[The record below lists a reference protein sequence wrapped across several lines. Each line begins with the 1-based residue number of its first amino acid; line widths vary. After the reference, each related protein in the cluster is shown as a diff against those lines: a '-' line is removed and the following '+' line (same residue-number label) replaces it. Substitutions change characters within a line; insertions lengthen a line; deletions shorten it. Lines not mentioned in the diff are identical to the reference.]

1 MSELVI
7 GISTIDMGSA
17 RRGVNSTLDLIGT
30 AKRNLTSALHKLET
44 DSNSSRLRTKID
56 EIGKEYKA
64 MQQLETRIDK
74 VGKNIDY
81 AVNKFQ
87 EVDNNCA
94 SKLKSSSYTYRKSV
108 GLLTNKEKYGSFVGG
123 CLDWGQAAKKKI
135 DNTFEGIKDYVVDK
149 WDKAMSAMKNF
160 WDKYGNLIKN
170 IAIIVAE
177 VAAIA
182 LTIASGVGVI
192 GAIGIIYSLATI
204 VDSGEQIMGVNHS
217 NFVEEGEK
225 YLFGDKWGD
234 RIYYGSSLLLGLK
247 GGYDSFKSI
256 GQAEKAITV
265 AKTGVNEANTALKES
280 REVYDA
286 KKLAMGIKS
295 EEKLSSAQSAA
306 SEAASNYNNIKND
319 ANATV
324 KQVKNAKNELE
335 KAKDIVSSAQK
346 QVSREEKILNKGKSI
361 VNQKSIDLNNAK
373 GVLSQAINAKRK
385 SIYSTVSPFPMMYSE
400 DTYKG
405 VYDNFI
411 KDSK

>member
-7 GISTIDMGSA
+7 GISTTDMGTA
-17 RRGVNSTLDLIGT
+17 RRGINSTLDLIGT
-30 AKRNLTSALHKLET
+30 AKKGLSSALQKLEG

-64 MQQLETRIDK
+64 MQQLETKIDRA
-74 VGKNIDY
+74 GKNIDY

-94 SKLKSSSYTYRKSV
+94 SKLKSSSYDYRKSV
-108 GLLTNKEKYGSFVGG
+108 GLLTNTEKYGSIAGT
-123 CLDWGQAAKKKI
+123 CLDWGQAAKKKCI
-135 DNTFEGIKDYVVDK
+135 DTVKGAWNFAKDT
-149 WDKAMSAMKNF
+149 WDKAKVAFNKF
-160 WDKYGNLIKN
+160 WDKYGNFIKN

-177 VAAIA
+177 VAAIII
-182 LTIASGVGVI
+182 TIGSGVGVI

-204 VDSGEQIMGVNHS
+204 VDSGEQIMGVKHS
-217 NFVEEGEK
+217 NLVEEGEK
-225 YLFGDKWGD
+225 YLFGDKWGE
-234 RIYYGSSLLLGLK
+234 RVYYGSSLLLGLK

-256 GQAEKAITV
+256 GQAEKTITV
-265 AKTGVNEANTALKES
+265 AKTGVSEANTALKES

-286 KKLAMGIKS
+286 KKVAIGIKS
-295 EEKLSSAQSAA
+295 EEKLSSAQIAA
-306 SEAASNYNNIKND
+306 SEAASNYKNIKND

-324 KQVKNAKNELE
+324 KQVKNAKNGLE
-335 KAKDIVSSAQK
+335 KAKDTLSSAQR
-346 QVSREEKILNKGKSI
+346 QVSKEEKILNKSKSI

-405 VYDNFI
+405 V
-411 KDSK
+411 